1 MIISHLHTGAVTLRD
16 DQREL
21 TRRTVLTAVIDLVAE
36 GTLDELSVP
45 AVSRRS
51 GVSVATIYRYFPT
64 KNDLLAAAAAEPAR
78 HALDAESPRQPGD
91 DEFAAFQRAMW
102 NDFSHNLPLLRHQLT
117 SEAGRSMRQARLEH
131 SREQLSGYVR
141 DQGVDPDDAAGQR
154 LIALLLL
161 VSGSLGLVE
170 LHDRQ
175 GLAVDDAIEASLWAT
190 RTLIDATRTGP
201 TGRRGTRT
209 TKKRVT
215 T

>member
-1 MIISHLHTGAVTLRD
+1 MALRD

-64 KNDLLAAAAAEPAR
+64 KSALLAAAAAEPSR
-78 HALDAESPRQPGD
+78 HALAGAAPRRPGD
-91 DEFAAFQRAMW
+91 DDFAAFQRAMW
-102 NDFSHNLPLLRHQLT
+102 NDFAHNLPLLRHQLT
-117 SEAGRSMRQARLEH
+117 SEAGRAMREVRLER
-131 SREQLSGYVR
+131 SRELLAGYVR
-141 DQGVDPDDAAGQR
+141 GQGVDPEQPEGQR
-154 LIALLLL
+154 LIAMLLL

-175 GLAVDDAIEASLWAT
+175 GLDIDEAIETSLWAT
-190 RTLIDATRTGP
+190 RALITASRP
-201 TGRRGTRT
+201 A
-209 TKKRVT
+209 KKRAT